1 MKQQILD
8 ASDRK
13 KKELFMYTVMG
24 VSATIVNW
32 CTYSVLV
39 QHTEIAVA
47 NAMSWLITLVFAFV
61 TNKIYV
67 FDSRSWEK
75 NVVIKEMISFTTA
88 RGVTGFLE
96 VFLQPQL
103 YAMGLN
109 QSLFGVDGLVAKIT
123 VCLSLVIVNY
133 FSTKLIVFRASDSM
147 MERKCK
153 A

>member
-1 MKQQILD
+1 MKSYISN

-13 KKELFMYTVMG
+13 KKELVMYTVMG

-32 CTYSVLV
+32 CVYSILV
-39 QHTEIAVA
+39 PYTNIAFA
-47 NAMSWLITLVFAFV
+47 NALSWLITLVFAFV

-67 FDSRSWEK
+67 FDSRSWDRHI
-75 NVVIKEMISFTTA
+75 VIKEMISFTTA
-88 RGVTGFLE
+88 RGITGFLE

-133 FSTKLIVFRASDSM
+133 FSTKLIVFRRTEPGHAL
-147 MERKCK
+147 
-153 A
+153 

>member
-1 MKQQILD
+1 MKSYISN

-13 KKELFMYTVMG
+13 KKELVMYTVMG

-32 CTYSVLV
+32 CVYSILV
-39 QHTEIAVA
+39 PYTNIAFA
-47 NAMSWLITLVFAFV
+47 NALSWLITLVFAFV

-67 FDSRSWEK
+67 FDSRSWDK
-75 NVVIKEMISFTTA
+75 HIVIKEMISFTTA
-88 RGVTGFLE
+88 RGITGFLE

-133 FSTKLIVFRASDSM
+133 FSTKLIVFRRTEPGHAL
-147 MERKCK
+147 
-153 A
+153 

>member
-1 MKQQILD
+1 MKSYISN

-13 KKELFMYTVMG
+13 KKELVMYTVMG

-32 CTYSVLV
+32 CVYSILV
-39 QHTEIAVA
+39 PYTNIAFA
-47 NAMSWLITLVFAFV
+47 NALSWLITLVFAFV

-67 FDSRSWEK
+67 FDSRSWDK
-75 NVVIKEMISFTTA
+75 HIVIKEMISFTTA
-88 RGVTGFLE
+88 RGITGFLE

-133 FSTKLIVFRASDSM
+133 FSTKLIVFRSNEPGHAL
-147 MERKCK
+147 
-153 A
+153 

>member
-1 MKQQILD
+1 MKSYISN

-13 KKELFMYTVMG
+13 KKELVMYTVMG

-32 CTYSVLV
+32 CVYSILV
-39 QHTEIAVA
+39 PYTNIAFA
-47 NAMSWLITLVFAFV
+47 NAFSWFITIVFLFFS
-61 TNKIYV
+61 NKIYV
-67 FDSRSWEK
+67 FDSRSWDK
-75 NVVIKEMISFTTA
+75 HIVIKEMISFTTA
-88 RGVTGFLE
+88 RGITGFLE

-133 FSTKLIVFRASDSM
+133 FSTKLIVFKNTEPEHAL
-147 MERKCK
+147 
-153 A
+153 

>member
-1 MKQQILD
+1 MKSYISN

-13 KKELFMYTVMG
+13 KKELVMYTVMG

-32 CTYSVLV
+32 CVYSILV
-39 QHTEIAVA
+39 PYTNIAFA
-47 NAMSWLITLVFAFV
+47 NALSWLITLVFAFV

-67 FDSRSWEK
+67 FDSRSWDK
-75 NVVIKEMISFTTA
+75 HIVIKEMISFTTA
-88 RGVTGFLE
+88 RGITGFLE

-133 FSTKLIVFRASDSM
+133 FSTKLIVFRRTEPGNAL
-147 MERKCK
+147 
-153 A
+153 

>member
-1 MKQQILD
+1 MKSYISN

-13 KKELFMYTVMG
+13 KKELVMYTVMG

-32 CTYSVLV
+32 CVYSILV
-39 QHTEIAVA
+39 PYTNIAFA
-47 NAMSWLITLVFAFV
+47 YALSWLITLVFAFV

-67 FDSRSWEK
+67 FDSRSWDK
-75 NVVIKEMISFTTA
+75 HIVIKEMISFTTA
-88 RGVTGFLE
+88 RGITGFLE

-133 FSTKLIVFRASDSM
+133 FSTKLIVFRSTEPGHAL
-147 MERKCK
+147 
-153 A
+153 

>member
-1 MKQQILD
+1 MKSYISN

-13 KKELFMYTVMG
+13 KKELVMYTVMG

-32 CTYSVLV
+32 CVYSILV
-39 QHTEIAVA
+39 PYTNIAFA
-47 NAMSWLITLVFAFV
+47 NAVSWLITLVFAFV

-75 NVVIKEMISFTTA
+75 HIVIKEMISFTTA
-88 RGVTGFLE
+88 RGITGFLE

-133 FSTKLIVFRASDSM
+133 FSTKLIVFRRTEPGHAL
-147 MERKCK
+147 
-153 A
+153 

>member
-1 MKQQILD
+1 MKSYISN

-13 KKELFMYTVMG
+13 KKELVMYTVMG

-32 CTYSVLV
+32 CVYSSLV
-39 QHTEIAVA
+39 PYTNIAFA
-47 NAMSWLITLVFAFV
+47 NALSWLITLVFAFV

-67 FDSRSWEK
+67 FDSRSWDK
-75 NVVIKEMISFTTA
+75 HIVIKEMISFTTA
-88 RGVTGFLE
+88 RGITGFLE

-133 FSTKLIVFRASDSM
+133 FSTKLIVFRRTEPGHAL
-147 MERKCK
+147 
-153 A
+153 

>member
-1 MKQQILD
+1 MKSYISN

-13 KKELFMYTVMG
+13 KKELVMYTVMG

-32 CTYSVLV
+32 CVYSILV
-39 QHTEIAVA
+39 PYTNIAFA
-47 NAMSWLITLVFAFV
+47 NAFSWFITLVFAFV

-67 FDSRSWEK
+67 FDSRSWDK
-75 NVVIKEMISFTTA
+75 HIVIKEMISFTTA
-88 RGVTGFLE
+88 RGITGFLE

-133 FSTKLIVFRASDSM
+133 FSTKLIVFRRTEPGHAF
-147 MERKCK
+147 
-153 A
+153 

>member
-1 MKQQILD
+1 MKSYISN

-13 KKELFMYTVMG
+13 KKELIMYTVMG

-32 CTYSVLV
+32 CVYSILV
-39 QHTEIAVA
+39 PYTNIAFA
-47 NAMSWLITLVFAFV
+47 NALSWLITLVFAFV

-67 FDSRSWEK
+67 FDSRSWDK
-75 NVVIKEMISFTTA
+75 HIVIKEMISFTTA
-88 RGVTGFLE
+88 RGITGFLE

-133 FSTKLIVFRASDSM
+133 FSTKLIVFRSTEPGHAL
-147 MERKCK
+147 
-153 A
+153 

>member
-1 MKQQILD
+1 MKSYISN

-13 KKELFMYTVMG
+13 KKELVMYTVMG

-32 CTYSVLV
+32 CVYSILV
-39 QHTEIAVA
+39 PYTNIAFA
-47 NAMSWLITLVFAFV
+47 NALSWLITLVFAFV

-75 NVVIKEMISFTTA
+75 HIVIKEMISFTTA
-88 RGVTGFLE
+88 RGITGFLE

-133 FSTKLIVFRASDSM
+133 FSTKLIVFRRTEPGHAL
-147 MERKCK
+147 
-153 A
+153 

>member
-1 MKQQILD
+1 MKSYISN

-13 KKELFMYTVMG
+13 KKELVMYTVMG

-32 CTYSVLV
+32 CVYSILV
-39 QHTEIAVA
+39 PYTNIAFA
-47 NAMSWLITLVFAFV
+47 NALSWLITLVFAFV

-67 FDSRSWEK
+67 FDSRSWDK
-75 NVVIKEMISFTTA
+75 HIVIKEMISFTTA
-88 RGVTGFLE
+88 RGITGFLE

-133 FSTKLIVFRASDSM
+133 FSTKLIVFRSTEPGHAL
-147 MERKCK
+147 
-153 A
+153 

>member
-1 MKQQILD
+1 MKSYISN

-13 KKELFMYTVMG
+13 KKGLVMYTVMG

-32 CTYSVLV
+32 CVYSILV
-39 QHTEIAVA
+39 PYTNIAFA
-47 NAMSWLITLVFAFV
+47 NALSWLITLVFAFV

-67 FDSRSWEK
+67 FDSRSWDK
-75 NVVIKEMISFTTA
+75 HIVIKEMISFTTA
-88 RGVTGFLE
+88 RGITGFLE

-133 FSTKLIVFRASDSM
+133 FSTKLIVFRRTEPGHAL
-147 MERKCK
+147 
-153 A
+153 